1 MSKANAQTKR
11 VFISYSHDSQDHK
24 DWVRGLGEYLTHNG
38 IEVLLDQ
45 WDVAFG
51 DDLAAFMEKGI
62 RKTDRVIMVCTD
74 AYIGKAN
81 NGTGGVGYEKTIATA
96 EILRDVR
103 LITPDMDRATI
114 TAELLHLQSA
124 ALLHGYRGAP
134 ALDVAALVTLIERV
148 SALLQAQPRIAEL
161 DLNPVILHPAGEGV
175 VALDALILLTDA
187 PDAD

>member
-96 EILRDVR
+96 EILRDGFEIR
-103 LITPDMDRATI
+103 RAAAERRIPCFTSLD
-114 TAELLHLQSA
+114 TARA
-124 ALLHGYRGAP
+124 AVESLLHGAGGYSVRP
-134 ALDVAALVTLIERV
+134 VQEY
-148 SALLQAQPRIAEL
+148 LQGL
-161 DLNPVILHPAGEGV
+161 
-175 VALDALILLTDA
+175 
-187 PDAD
+187 